1 MASEKD
7 EAEELID
14 EVDIEEYAKADKKVP
29 PARRYRIRID
39 REQKVVEQ
47 AVVTGRFILSLVGK
61 TPEKYL
67 LSQRVRGQVKEIG
80 PDEKVNL
87 QEPGVER
94 FMTLP
99 RDPKE
104 G

>member
-1 MASEKD
+1 MASGKD

-14 EVDIEEYAKADKKVP
+14 EVDIEEYGKAGKDVP
-29 PARRYRIRID
+29 PARGYRIRID
-39 REQKVVEQ
+39 REQKVVNKAE
-47 AVVTGRFILSLVGK
+47 VTGREILGLVNK

-67 LSQRVRGQVKEIG
+67 LSQRVRGQVKEIAADD
-80 PDEKVNL
+80 PVNL
-87 QEPGVER
+87 REPGVER